1 MTKIELKDEN
11 FIEKGSFG
19 EVYKF
24 KIENFE
30 LAVKLF

>member
-1 MTKIELKDEN
+1 MTKIELKDKN
-11 FIEKGSFG
+11 LIGKGSFG

-24 KIENFE
+24 KIQNFE